1 MSSRNYLRL
10 GFEHLKYVF
19 DADSV
24 ARFRSTIVSYSNS
37 GEDFPLEPAF
47 CLQNKEILKI
57 AFSPRLISELRQKF
71 HPDFVMFPDIE
82 VQYNLIGG
90 STSHDGIF
98 DGWHIDSG
106 SEGRKKYLTDEN
118 YGFAKVG
125 IYFQDNTDM
134 YGGGIDLVPASHR
147 FVGFGSVRLRFLIK
161 KVVEKFRIIFGANK
175 IRTKVGD
182 ALFFDSRLQHRS
194 SRVKKKGKNKNNQ
207 KFQSNDFVNL
217 PKGKEKI
224 VVYFDIA
231 YPNSCHEFWCN
242 AKRRAQ
248 SEDSTERRH
257 FKGYTNPNANLSL
270 FKEQARSVGVKTILD
285 LVDE

>member
-1 MSSRNYLRL
+1 MSSINYLRF
-10 GFEHLKYVF
+10 GFEHLKDVI

-24 ARFRSTIVSYSNS
+24 ARFRSTIVNYSNS

-57 AFSPRLISELRQKF
+57 AFSPNLISKLRQKF
-71 HPDFVMFPDIE
+71 HPEFVMFPDIE

-90 STSHDGIF
+90 SKKHDGIF
-98 DGWHIDSG
+98 DGWHVDSG
-106 SEGRKKYLTDEN
+106 SEGYKKYLTDLN

-125 IYFQDNTDM
+125 IYFQDNTDN

-147 FVGFGSVRLRFLIK
+147 FVGFGSIRLRFLIK
-161 KVVEKFRIIFGANK
+161 KIVDKFRIIFNTNM
-175 IRTKVGD
+175 IRTKAGD
-182 ALFFDSRLQHRS
+182 VLFFDSRVQHRS

-207 KFQSNDFVNL
+207 KFQSNDFINL

-231 YPNSCHEFWCN
+231 YPNSCYEFWTN

-248 SEDSTERRH
+248 SEDPTEKRH
-257 FKGYTNPNANLSL
+257 FAGYTNPNANLSL
-270 FKEQARSVGVKTILD
+270 FLEQARSVGVKTILD
-285 LVDE
+285 LVDG

>member
-1 MSSRNYLRL
+1 MSNRNYLRL
-10 GFEHLKYVF
+10 GFEHLKDII

-24 ARFRSTIVSYSNS
+24 AHFRSTIVNYSNS

-47 CLQNKEILKI
+47 CLQDKEILKI
-57 AFSPRLISELRQKF
+57 AFAPRLVSELRQKF

-90 STSHDGIF
+90 LTSHDGKF
-98 DGWHIDSG
+98 DGWHADSN
-106 SEGRKKYLTDEN
+106 SEGHKKYLMDEN

-134 YGGGIDLVPASHR
+134 YGGGVDLVPASHR
-147 FVGFGSVRLRFLIK
+147 FLGFGSVKFQFLIK
-161 KVVEKFRIIFGANK
+161 KVVKKLRIIYDAHK
-175 IRTKVGD
+175 IRTQAGD
-182 ALFFDSRLQHRS
+182 ALFFDSRVQHRS
-194 SRVKKKGKNKNNQ
+194 SRVKKKGGSKNNQ
-207 KFQSNDFVNL
+207 KFQSSDFVSL

-231 YPNSCHEFWCN
+231 YPNSFREFWGN

-248 SEDSTERRH
+248 SDDPTVRRH
-257 FKGYTNPNANLSL
+257 FKGYTSPNGNFGL
-270 FKEQARSVGVKTILD
+270 FKEYAKANGVNTILD
-285 LVDE
+285 YLDG